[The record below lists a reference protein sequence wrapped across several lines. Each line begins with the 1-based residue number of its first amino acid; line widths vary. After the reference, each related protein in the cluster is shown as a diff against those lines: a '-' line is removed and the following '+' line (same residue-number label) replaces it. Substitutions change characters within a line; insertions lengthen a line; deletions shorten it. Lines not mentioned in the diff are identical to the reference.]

1 MVTNLESKSS
11 VLVVDDNEND
21 RTTLCDILQT
31 RGYQVSTATTGAEA
45 ITLAKEHDYDV
56 ILLDMRLPDMD
67 GNAVMDRIKQFKP
80 SAGIIAITGHS
91 LDGMIEN
98 MVKKGAYTCLLKP
111 FNVDMLLRE
120 IGYLIEK
127 KDQEVPA
134 SGAAVDAAKILL
146 VEDNDG
152 LRETM
157 KDIIEEEGYIVKTA
171 SSVPE
176 AEKLVDG
183 ITFNMVISD
192 LSLGNDSGLL
202 LVDPVRRK
210 DKFTIF
216 LLVTGYGTMETAL
229 EAIKKDVD
237 EYILKPVKP
246 NELVHKIKSYMEKQ
260 RLNREKE
267 SLVQKLQES
276 NLKLLEH
283 SKTDELTGVSN
294 RRSFFERLHSEM
306 QRARRQNTDLG
317 LMMCDVDGF
326 KRYNDTAGHLEG
338 DKVLR
343 EISTILRIAVREH
356 VDEVFRYGGDEFAI
370 IVPGMPEESA
380 EVVAS
385 RLISSI
391 KQKLEGKNIGLS
403 IGISCLDLKNTEM
416 TLNEFIDAA
425 DKKLYDAKKAGGNRA
440 IG

>member
-157 KDIIEEEGYIVKTA
+157 KDIIEEEG
-171 SSVPE
+171 
-176 AEKLVDG
+176 
-183 ITFNMVISD
+183 
-192 LSLGNDSGLL
+192 
-202 LVDPVRRK
+202 
-210 DKFTIF
+210 
-216 LLVTGYGTMETAL
+216 
-229 EAIKKDVD
+229 
-237 EYILKPVKP
+237 
-246 NELVHKIKSYMEKQ
+246 
-260 RLNREKE
+260 
-267 SLVQKLQES
+267 
-276 NLKLLEH
+276 
-283 SKTDELTGVSN
+283 
-294 RRSFFERLHSEM
+294 
-306 QRARRQNTDLG
+306 
-317 LMMCDVDGF
+317 
-326 KRYNDTAGHLEG
+326 
-338 DKVLR
+338 
-343 EISTILRIAVREH
+343 
-356 VDEVFRYGGDEFAI
+356 
-370 IVPGMPEESA
+370 
-380 EVVAS
+380 
-385 RLISSI
+385 
-391 KQKLEGKNIGLS
+391 
-403 IGISCLDLKNTEM
+403 
-416 TLNEFIDAA
+416 
-425 DKKLYDAKKAGGNRA
+425 
-440 IG
+440 